1 MAAAINY
8 DYLRASIQ
16 QEGVGAEGKSRPT
29 GYVPSDSS
37 GVTIGV
43 GFDLG
48 QHNEGDLRR
57 MGFNKNLIAKLKPY
71 LGLEGDAA
79 RKVAGN
85 LNVSGQDYIDI
96 ILKPIHHKIDRV
108 AKKYNEKAGKDAF
121 QNLEPELQRTIFGV
135 TYQMGTGNFLK
146 SDFWKQATSKDWAG
160 MLNNLQS
167 GGWGATQ
174 KRRTKELD
182 ILLKSGAVQR
192 QFVFDIQKKENF
204 LSE

>member
-1 MAAAINY
+1 MAGINY

-16 QEGVGAEGKSRPT
+16 REGVGAEGKSRPT

-48 QHNEGDLRR
+48 QHNEGDLKR

-135 TYQMGTGNFLK
+135 TYQMGTGSFLK
-146 SDFWKQATSKDWAG
+146 SDFWKQATSKDWTG
-160 MLNNLQS
+160 MLNNM
-167 GGWGATQ
+167 
-174 KRRTKELD
+174 
-182 ILLKSGAVQR
+182 
-192 QFVFDIQKKENF
+192 
-204 LSE
+204 

>member
-1 MAAAINY
+1 MAGIDY

-16 QEGVGAEGKSRPT
+16 KEGVGAEGKSRPT

-48 QHNEGDLRR
+48 QHNEGDLKR
-57 MGFNKNLIAKLKPY
+57 MGFNKKLIAKLKPY
-71 LGLEGDAA
+71 LGLKGDAA

-85 LNVSGQDYIDI
+85 LNVSGQDYLDV
-96 ILKPIHHKIDRV
+96 ILKPIHHKIDRI
-108 AKKYNEKAGKDAF
+108 AKKYDEKAGKDAF

-135 TYQMGTGNFLK
+135 TYQMGTGGFLK
-146 SDFWKQATSKDWAG
+146 SDFWKQATSKDWTG
-160 MLNNLQS
+160 MLQNLQS
-167 GGWGATQ
+167 NGWGETQ
-174 KRRTKELD
+174 ARRTKELD

-204 LSE
+204 LSD

>member
-1 MAAAINY
+1 MAGINY

-16 QEGVGAEGKSRPT
+16 REGVGAEGKSRPT
-29 GYVPSDSS
+29 GYVPSDNS

-48 QHNEGDLRR
+48 QHNKGDLKR
-57 MGFNKNLIAKLKPY
+57 MGFNKKLIAKLTPY

-108 AKKYNEKAGKDAF
+108 VKKYNEKAGKDAF

-146 SDFWKQATSKDWAG
+146 SNFWKQATSKDWTG

-167 GGWGATQ
+167 DSWVATQ
-174 KRRTKELD
+174 KRRTEELD
-182 ILLKSGAVQR
+182 ILLKSGAIQR
-192 QFVFDIQKKENF
+192 QFVYDIQNKENF
-204 LSE
+204 LGD